1 VAPSDAAAVGAVAED
16 IKAGGS
22 ELHERLSVFWGTPS
36 TLNGDRPGGRFPP
49 LDRLDLLENG
59 RLLAG
64 VECRAGLTGPD
75 RRELL
80 VAGAGFALDFL
91 GPGRATTDPSS
102 ARLGSLTP
110 AGRKVIAEIRE
121 PQRLAGQDVRHLTKI
136 VLFPVRFL
144 FTAATGRVGTNH
156 AAVEYYRTDPEAPAH
171 TLVGEALA
179 WRTTAPDPGVAADLL
194 DRELLPLYV
203 EYIDDHVP
211 RLRDVGAGDLAVEFV
226 AWRVIVLNSN
236 CNKVGCGKGSQQE
249 RWLRAELARHD
260 NKCTLAY
267 FHHSRFSSDK
277 HHGNSPE
284 VGAFWD
290 ALYDYGAELVLS
302 GHAHSY
308 ERFAPQT
315 PWGKADPS
323 HGIRQIVVGTG
334 GSSLYR
340 LGSPRA
346 NSQVR
351 NASTF
356 GVLKLKLKSDGY
368 DWNFIPVA
376 GKSFKDSGKGSC
388 HGRP

>member
-1 VAPSDAAAVGAVAED
+1 MDPPTDDAGHAVLRQAVERYEAVLGPRLLGAYALGSLAHGGFSPLVSDVDLGLVLTDPVAPSDAAAVGAVAED

-226 AWRVIVLNSN
+226 AWR
-236 CNKVGCGKGSQQE
+236 E
-249 RWLRAELARHD
+249 ELTA
-260 NKCTLAY
+260 
-267 FHHSRFSSDK
+267 
-277 HHGNSPE
+277 
-284 VGAFWD
+284 
-290 ALYDYGAELVLS
+290 
-302 GHAHSY
+302 
-308 ERFAPQT
+308 
-315 PWGKADPS
+315 
-323 HGIRQIVVGTG
+323 
-334 GSSLYR
+334 
-340 LGSPRA
+340 
-346 NSQVR
+346 
-351 NASTF
+351 
-356 GVLKLKLKSDGY
+356 
-368 DWNFIPVA
+368 
-376 GKSFKDSGKGSC
+376 
-388 HGRP
+388 